1 MLFAGIFSWFLSFLF
16 QFLHGVLG
24 SKSALNLMS
33 NLIYILF
40 VLLVSCLE
48 TIDSSQVYMFTS
60 VFSYECFHP
69 HTWKIVLMD
78 TRLVIASFFF

>member
-16 QFLHGVLG
+16 HFLHGVLG

-60 VFSYECFHP
+60 VFSHECFHP
-69 HTWKIVLMD
+69 HT
-78 TRLVIASFFF
+78 